1 MKHVNVRKDFPILNL
16 EENGKKLIYFD
27 NAATSQKPETVLR
40 AMDSYYRVANAN
52 INRGAH
58 FLADKAN
65 NAYCEA
71 RKKVADFIGAERKE
85 EIVFTKN
92 ATEAINLVA
101 ETYGRYF
108 LRPGDAVLLS
118 KMEHHSNLIPWLKLA
133 AEKKLEI
140 RYLNTDKSGRLCWKN
155 WPDLIRDG
163 KIKLLALTAISNV
176 LGVKNDLNLI
186 REKAGDIGAALL
198 LDASQWA
205 PHFPVDVKEWDVDF
219 LVFTGHKMCGPTG
232 IGVLYGK
239 RNHLEA
245 MPVFLGGGGMV
256 GEVGPNGFTAA
267 AIPEKFEAGTPPIA
281 EAVGLAAAVDYLT
294 ALGWDK
300 IRVTE
305 EKSAALLLR
314 ELKKLPF
321 LKIFGAAEAPD
332 RLALV
337 SFAMDGVHP
346 HDIAELLSNEGIC
359 VRSGAHCAHP
369 LMEELQVGA
378 TTRAS
383 LYFYNTETEIYT
395 FIEILSKIHHR
406 FH

>member
-1 MKHVNVRKDFPILNL
+1 MKTTNSRKDFPILNL

-27 NAATSQKPETVLR
+27 NAATSQKPEAVLR
-40 AMDSYYRVANAN
+40 AMDAYYRGANAN

-65 NAYCEA
+65 NAYCAA
-71 RKKVADFIGAERKE
+71 RKKVADFIGAARKE

-92 ATEAINLVA
+92 ATEAVNLVA
-101 ETYGRYF
+101 ETYGRCC
-108 LRPGDAVLLS
+108 LKEGDAVLLS

-140 RYLNTDKSGRLCWKN
+140 RYLKTQESGRLCWKN
-155 WPDLIRDG
+155 WEDLSGDG
-163 KIKLLALTAISNV
+163 KIKMVALTAVSNV
-176 LGVKNDLNLI
+176 LGVKNDLILM
-186 REKAGDIGAALL
+186 REKTRSCGSVLL
-198 LDASQWA
+198 VDASQWA
-205 PHFPVDVKEWDVDF
+205 PHFPIDVLEWDADF

-239 RNHLEA
+239 TKHLEA

-256 GEVGPNGFTAA
+256 GEVNLNSFTAA
-267 AIPEKFEAGTPPIA
+267 DLPEKFEAGTPPIA
-281 EAVGLAAAVDYLT
+281 EAVGLAAAIDYLS
-294 ALGWDK
+294 ALGLEK
-300 IRVTE
+300 IRKTE
-305 EKSAALLLR
+305 EKLAALLLQ
-314 ELKKLPF
+314 ELRKSPGI
-321 LKIFGAAEAPD
+321 KIFGAAEVPE

-337 SFAMDGVHP
+337 SFAMAGVHP

-369 LMEELQVGA
+369 LMEELQVAA

-383 LYFYNTETEIYT
+383 LYFYNTEEEIYA
-395 FIEILSKIHHR
+395 FIEVLNKIYHR